1 MNKRAGYIAFITF
14 VYLVL
19 IAAFRLAPYTFLAFV
34 AFPLGLLQ
42 QGIVRKTPRNQW
54 RLVLIL
60 ENIFGMLVGIAVVTI
75 INLFN
80 SIFIYLVLS
89 TVATYFISTQK
100 PTVASTIFATMGMM
114 YATLMQPILV
124 FGMMLSGF
132 ALSQL
137 ATYSSK
143 KIKNKLNKI
152 NF

>member
-1 MNKRAGYIAFITF
+1 MNKRAGYIAFITLI
-14 VYLVL
+14 YLVL
-19 IAAFRLAPYTFLAFV
+19 IAVFKLEQYTFLAFV

-42 QGIVRKTPRNQW
+42 QGIVRKPSNNQW

-60 ENIFGMLVGIAVVTI
+60 ENILGMFIGIAIALI
-75 INLFN
+75 IN
-80 SIFIYLVLS
+80 IFDSVLIYLAL
-89 TVATYFISTQK
+89 TTLATYWVSTQK

-114 YATLMQPILV
+114 YATFMQPWVV

-137 ATYSSK
+137 ATLSSK

-152 NF
+152 DF